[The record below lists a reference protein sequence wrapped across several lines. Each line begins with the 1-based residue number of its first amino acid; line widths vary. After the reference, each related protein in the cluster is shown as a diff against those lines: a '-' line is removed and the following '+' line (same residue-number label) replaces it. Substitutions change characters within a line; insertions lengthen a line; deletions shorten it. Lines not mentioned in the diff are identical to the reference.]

1 MPIIQ
6 WNVNLLVGIQEIDRQ
21 HEHLVQSLNKAYD
34 EFREGK
40 EIELSF
46 LQELIDYAAHH
57 FSCEELWMKKTG
69 YPKLES
75 HREEHAHFAG
85 RVAEF
90 KKELV
95 GNGRVSVELLWFLC
109 NWVTHHIG
117 ETDVE
122 FGRFVDVH
130 NIRAGHQKKGQA
142 GGDA

>member
-6 WNVNLLVGIQEIDRQ
+6 WNVNLLVGIQEIDLHHKQ
-21 HEHLVQSLNKAYD
+21 LVQSLNTTYD

-57 FSCEELWMKKTG
+57 FTCEEQWMKKMG
-69 YPKLES
+69 YPKLEA
-75 HREEHAHFAG
+75 HREEHALFASRIDDFRKG
-85 RVAEF
+85 L
-90 KKELV
+90 K
-95 GNGRVSVELLWFLC
+95 GNGKVSVELLWFLC

-117 ETDVE
+117 ESDAE

-130 NIRAGHQKKGQA
+130 NIRTRGDKPVKV
-142 GGDA
+142 GGDN

>member
-21 HEHLVQSLNKAYD
+21 HKHLVQSLNRAYD

-40 EIELSF
+40 EIELAF
-46 LQELIDYAAHH
+46 LQELIDYAARH
-57 FSCEELWMKKTG
+57 FSCEEQWMKKTG
-69 YPKLES
+69 YPKLEA
-75 HREEHAHFAG
+75 HREEHAHFTG
-85 RVAEF
+85 RVVEF
-90 KKELV
+90 KKELK
-95 GNGRVSVELLWFLC
+95 GNGKVSVELLWFLC

-122 FGRFVDVH
+122 FGRFFDVH
-130 NIRAGHQKKGQA
+130 NISTRRDKTGPA